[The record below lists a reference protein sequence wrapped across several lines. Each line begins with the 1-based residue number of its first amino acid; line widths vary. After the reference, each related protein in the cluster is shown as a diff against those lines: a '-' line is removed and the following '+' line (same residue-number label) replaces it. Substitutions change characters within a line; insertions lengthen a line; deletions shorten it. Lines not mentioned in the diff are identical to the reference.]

1 MEAIRGGVGCSSRG
15 GWKQLGGVVLEA
27 LREGLEAARRWFRS
41 NEGKVWKQLEKVWEQ
56 LGESLEAG
64 RVWFG
69 SS

>member
-1 MEAIRGGVGCSSRG
+1 M
-15 GWKQLGGVVLEA
+15 EA

-41 NEGKVWKQLEKVWEQ
+41 NEGKVWKHLEKVWEQ